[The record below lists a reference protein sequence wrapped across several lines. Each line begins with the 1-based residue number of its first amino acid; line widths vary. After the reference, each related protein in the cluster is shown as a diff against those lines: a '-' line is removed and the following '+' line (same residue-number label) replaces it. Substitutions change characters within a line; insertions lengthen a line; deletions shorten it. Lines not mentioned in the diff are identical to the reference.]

1 MSFSV
6 NKINESGEV
15 QLSFSWLLLESGSR
29 KGNQR
34 NFGKNFNAV
43 LSNYQES
50 LGIDCKEEH
59 LSSPVMMGGE
69 IQNTF
74 NRQLLVK

>member
-6 NKINESGEV
+6 NKIKKSGEV

-34 NFGKNFNAV
+34 NFYKIFNIV
-43 LSNYQES
+43 LPNYPES
-50 LGIDCKEEH
+50 LGIDYEEEY
-59 LSSPVMMGGE
+59 LYSPVMMGGE
-69 IQNTF
+69 TEH
-74 NRQLLVK
+74 L